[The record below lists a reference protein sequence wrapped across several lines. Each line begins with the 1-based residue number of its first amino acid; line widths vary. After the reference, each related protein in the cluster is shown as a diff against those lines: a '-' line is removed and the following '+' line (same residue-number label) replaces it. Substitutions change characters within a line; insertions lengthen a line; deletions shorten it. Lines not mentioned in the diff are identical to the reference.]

1 MAMSYL
7 FQFLDKSAL
16 GFTAILTLR
25 EDLHLSGLDYSWA
38 GGIYYVGYLV
48 ASYPAAWLLVSTADI
63 PTNHLCHSRL
73 TTRVAIVDPHTG
85 RQDDRFLHVRSH
97 STTSFTDDNH

>member
-48 ASYPAAWLLVSTADI
+48 ASYPAAWLLVSDTARHH
-63 PTNHLCHSRL
+63 NLSL
-73 TTRVAIVDPHTG
+73 MFTRD
-85 RQDDRFLHVRSH
+85 
-97 STTSFTDDNH
+97 